1 LIIIRTNDR
10 SDLHIKHSLTHIS
23 WFILPEL
30 YSCSKVS
37 LRMFKDGHCHEL
49 MHYLVVFIGLQVFLS
64 EREVGT
70 WGKVVGGF
78 WYWQMVM
85 EGLGEQ
91 CMVMIRRLKITGF
104 IVILNKE
111 PIKTLFPLAPRYC

>member
-1 LIIIRTNDR
+1 METAGLIIIRTNDR

-70 WGKVVGGF
+70 GGK
-78 WYWQMVM
+78 
-85 EGLGEQ
+85 L
-91 CMVMIRRLKITGF
+91 
-104 IVILNKE
+104 
-111 PIKTLFPLAPRYC
+111 